1 MRPLNLEDNLNAR
14 QLDAVLRTEGPVL
27 VLAGAGTGKTR
38 VITYRIANLVAR
50 GVPPEKLL
58 AVTFTNKAAG
68 EMKERVLNL
77 VGEGASELWV
87 STFHSFALRV
97 LRTEYQVYGLPWDFS
112 IFDETDQRNLMKQ
125 ILKAQGLD
133 EKIKPRAALYYI
145 DIAKGKLL
153 DWQNPGLYT
162 LFDDASVG
170 GLVEVYRAYQTELK
184 KNNAKDFSDLLLD
197 LIIFFKE
204 RPDALLRYQEQFS
217 HILVDE
223 YQDTNYAQYFLVKE
237 LAKKSRNIC
246 VVGDDDQAIYS
257 WRGA

>member
-1 MRPLNLEDNLNAR
+1 MNSLNLEENLNPG
-14 QLDAVLRTEGPVL
+14 QLEAVTRTDGPVL

-38 VITYRIANLVAR
+38 VITYRIANLVAC
-50 GVPPEKLL
+50 GVKPERIL

-68 EMKERVLNL
+68 EMKERVLRL
-77 VGEGASELWV
+77 VGDEAAALWV

-97 LRTEYQVYGLPWDFS
+97 LRSEYKNYDLRWDFS

-125 ILKAQGLD
+125 ILKEQGLD
-133 EKIKPRAALYYI
+133 EKIKPRTALYYI

-153 DWQNPGLYT
+153 DSESAT
-162 LFDDASVG
+162 LHTFFDSTLSGD
-170 GLVEVYRAYQTELK
+170 LVEVYRAYQKRLK

-204 RPDALLRYQEQFS
+204 YPDALLKYQEQFS

-223 YQDTNYAQYFLVKE
+223 YQDTNFAQYFLVKE
-237 LAKKSRNIC
+237 LATMTRPYI
-246 VVGDDDQAIYS
+246 
-257 WRGA
+257 RGAAPMWIT